1 MSNSNSYTN
10 KYEIIDYSNLTQL
23 EICNSSY
30 RFHIVIEELKHKMKI
45 IYSNE
50 SNESNEGNESNEE
63 DLINLLNFRMKLIRD
78 SERGSIRFYDT
89 NWSNPIHIAVSIN
102 NGMLLKIILDNM
114 PKDKHSK
121 VPMIDH
127 QDNNGNT
134 PLDIAIK
141 NNYINS
147 VRVLRMYRPKSL
159 TTTTDRILRIIKK
172 RPRGLNCNNYRI
184 SIELLEAITE

>member
-1 MSNSNSYTN
+1 MFNSNSY
-10 KYEIIDYSNLTQL
+10 EMIDYSNLTQL

-30 RFHIVIEELKHKMKI
+30 RFHIVIEELKHKMRVMKVK
-45 IYSNE
+45 
-50 SNESNEGNESNEE
+50 GNEE

-159 TTTTDRILRIIKK
+159 ITTTDRILRIIKK
-172 RPRGLNCNNYRI
+172 RPRGLNCNSYRT

>member
-1 MSNSNSYTN
+1 MFNSNSYIN
-10 KYEIIDYSNLTQL
+10 SYEMIDYSNLTQL

-30 RFHIVIEELKHKMKI
+30 RFHIVIEEVKHKMKI

-50 SNESNEGNESNEE
+50 SNEGNEDNEE
-63 DLINLLNFRMKLIRD
+63 DLINLLNFRMKLIRY
-78 SERGSIRFYDT
+78 SERESIRFYDT

-114 PKDKHSK
+114 PKDKNSK

-159 TTTTDRILRIIKK
+159 ITTTDRILRIIKK
-172 RPRGLNCNNYRI
+172 RPRGLNCNSYRT